1 VDAWQH
7 VQPSRTKGPCG
18 LTGRKERAGPLKKAH
33 ETAWKA
39 IRAHYFSDSP
49 NDEAPSIHRGR
60 GGFVVDPCFAAGV
73 DTGVPAG
80 VRCAV
85 TITFFDTRE
94 MNNGILGYAERL
106 ARRYPLRVGETRLSL
121 LTIRIVQ
128 RFLEVRVMGLAAEM
142 TYYALVSVFPLI
154 GALGASLG
162 FLERLVGPAAVEEI
176 EATILFSLA
185 TVFSAEVADQVIAPM
200 VQGLL
205 QQERTGFAIG
215 GFVVSLFLASR
226 VFRSAIHT
234 LDEAYS
240 VEERRGVVALWT
252 LGFVFALGAI
262 VTAVAVLS
270 LVVVGPLLGG
280 GHALA
285 ERLGFGRAF
294 ATAWAIARW
303 PTVFAIGI
311 AFLAVLYRS
320 GPNVRNTWRQ
330 SLPGA
335 VFGMVGLV
343 LVAVAFRVYLE
354 FTGLASPDIRDA
366 DEAVAVGAQVVGAV
380 LAALLWLWL
389 SGTALL
395 TGGVV
400 NAELSREH
408 HDLPP
413 PQE

>member
-1 VDAWQH
+1 MND
-7 VQPSRTKGPCG
+7 GF
-18 LTGRKERAGPLKKAH
+18 LGR
-33 ETAWKA
+33 
-39 IRAHYFSDSP
+39 
-49 NDEAPSIHRGR
+49 
-60 GGFVVDPCFAAGV
+60 
-73 DTGVPAG
+73 
-80 VRCAV
+80 
-85 TITFFDTRE
+85 
-94 MNNGILGYAERL
+94 AERL

-121 LTIRIVQ
+121 LTLRIVQ
-128 RFLEVRVMGLAAEM
+128 QFLEVRVMGLAAEM

-176 EATILFSLA
+176 EATIVFSLA
-185 TVFSAEVADQVIAPM
+185 TVFSAEVADQVITPM

-262 VTAVAVLS
+262 VTAVTVLS

-294 ATAWAIARW
+294 ATVWAIARW

-311 AFLAVLYRS
+311 GFLAVLYHS

-335 VFGMVGLV
+335 VSGMVGLV
-343 LVAVAFRVYLE
+343 LVAVAFRIYLE

-389 SGTALL
+389 SGTVLL

-408 HDLPP
+408 HDVPP
-413 PQE
+413 PQV